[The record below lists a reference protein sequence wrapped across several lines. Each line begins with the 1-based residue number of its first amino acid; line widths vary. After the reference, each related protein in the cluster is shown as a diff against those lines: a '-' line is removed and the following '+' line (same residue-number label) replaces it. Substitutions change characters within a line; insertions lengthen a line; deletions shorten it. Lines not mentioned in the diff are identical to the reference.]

1 MDLNHL
7 RNEID
12 KLDKQILSDFEKRME
27 LCTKVALY
35 KKENNMQIFQ
45 KGREK
50 DILKRVRENSPEH
63 LKDGSAALFTE
74 IMDISKC
81 LQQQE
86 LLKGKDFI
94 DPVPLKVDE
103 NVKIGCQG
111 TSGANSEAAARKLFG
126 DKEIIFYQEFEDVF
140 SAVEKGEIQFGI
152 IPIHNTTA
160 GSVTQNY
167 DLMRK
172 YDAYIVRTVKVEI
185 TNCLASK
192 KGTKLSD
199 IEKVYSHP
207 QALKQCSKFLKEIG
221 FDPVEAKNTATA
233 AKYVAETS
241 KPCAAI
247 CSENCAKLYDL
258 EILRSNISDV
268 IPNYTRFICIAN
280 KFMLSDDAKT
290 IAVTLELPN
299 NAGSLYRL
307 LTKFF
312 VNNLNLEKIEN
323 RPIADGSFDVIFYLD
338 FSGNIND
345 PKARSLLLELSDELD
360 YFKFL
365 GNYSEEP

>member
-126 DKEIIFYQEFEDVF
+126 DKEIMFYQEFEDVF

-160 GSVTQNY
+160 GSVTQN
-167 DLMRK
+167 
-172 YDAYIVRTVKVEI
+172 
-185 TNCLASK
+185 
-192 KGTKLSD
+192 
-199 IEKVYSHP
+199 
-207 QALKQCSKFLKEIG
+207 
-221 FDPVEAKNTATA
+221 
-233 AKYVAETS
+233 
-241 KPCAAI
+241 
-247 CSENCAKLYDL
+247 
-258 EILRSNISDV
+258 
-268 IPNYTRFICIAN
+268 
-280 KFMLSDDAKT
+280 
-290 IAVTLELPN
+290 
-299 NAGSLYRL
+299 
-307 LTKFF
+307 
-312 VNNLNLEKIEN
+312 
-323 RPIADGSFDVIFYLD
+323 
-338 FSGNIND
+338 
-345 PKARSLLLELSDELD
+345 
-360 YFKFL
+360 
-365 GNYSEEP
+365 